1 MLVRTHSP
9 APPEPRQN
17 LLQRRWY
24 ELPVRW
30 QIMISIS
37 VISVS
42 AVLFSIVLAVVDARD
57 RVQVEVNSSMELAQR
72 FARDLVHRMAAESS
86 MDDLLYALPSQLQ
99 YVRHARILATD
110 ANGELKRIAP
120 QAVAGQES
128 EFHNEAPDWFT
139 RLVAPE
145 VGAREVR
152 VVVGN
157 RALGTILIIGEPA
170 HELAEVWEEVSRR
183 AVIWL
188 AITAVMLVLLYL
200 VLGRL
205 LDPLKSLTGG
215 MHELED
221 GRYST
226 RLAVPRVRELAVIA
240 EQFNTLAEALEKS
253 RAENSRLYRNMI
265 ALQEDERRQVANE
278 LHDEAGPCLF
288 GITANASSISRLA
301 DKTAEPQASD
311 IKSRIA
317 EMLTMSERLKTINRD
332 LLRRLRPVE
341 LGQISLE
348 ELLSSLIAGFRRRH
362 PEAEFVLTTGDLARG
377 YGEAVDLT
385 LFRCVQEALT
395 NAMRHGHASRVD
407 VHVGESGGARERAN
421 GAAPL
426 RNLQLI
432 VHDNGKGFAAAASL
446 GLGLTAMRERV
457 RTIEGTSR
465 IESSATD
472 GTTITVTVPLR
483 KATGAAQQLSP
494 TSQSTP

>member
-1 MLVRTHSP
+1 LLARTKSP
-9 APPEPRQN
+9 DSRQSHN

-57 RVQVEVNSSMELAQR
+57 RVQVEVSSSMELAQR

-120 QAVAGQES
+120 QTDAGGES
-128 EFHNEAPDWFT
+128 EYHSEAPDWFT

-157 RALGTILIIGEPA
+157 RPLGTILIIGEPG

-226 RLAVPRVRELAVIA
+226 RLTVPRVRELAVIA

-253 RAENSRLYRNMI
+253 RAENSQLYRNMI

-301 DKTAEPQASD
+301 DKTPEPQASD

-341 LGQISLE
+341 LGQISVD
-348 ELLSSLIAGFRRRH
+348 ELISSLIAGFRRRH
-362 PEAEFVLTTGDLARG
+362 PETEFVLTTGDLARG

-407 VHVGESGGARERAN
+407 VHVGESGSDRERAN

-483 KATGAAQQLSP
+483 RATGAGHQLSP

>member
-1 MLVRTHSP
+1 
-9 APPEPRQN
+9 
-17 LLQRRWY
+17 
-24 ELPVRW
+24 
-30 QIMISIS
+30 MISIS
-37 VISVS
+37 VISVG
-42 AVLFSIVLAVVDARD
+42 AVLFSMVLAVVDARD
-57 RVQVEVNSSMELAQR
+57 RVEVEVTSSMELAQR
-72 FARDLVHRMAAESS
+72 FVRDIVKRMAAESRTS
-86 MDDLLYALPSQLQ
+86 DLVEALPSQLQ
-99 YVRHARILATD
+99 YVRHARILATG
-110 ANGELKRIAP
+110 ANGKLKQIAP
-120 QAVAGQES
+120 SPGDPDGSDVNTHKA
-128 EFHNEAPDWFT
+128 APRWFT
-139 RLVAPE
+139 RLVVPS

-152 VVVGN
+152 VVLGSN
-157 RALGTILIIGEPA
+157 TLGTVVIIGEPA

-205 LDPLKSLTGG
+205 LDPLNNLAGG
-215 MHELED
+215 MQELED
-221 GRYST
+221 GHYGT
-226 RLAVPRVRELAVIA
+226 RLTPPHVRELAVIA

-253 RAENSRLYRNMI
+253 RAENSRLYRNLI

-301 DKTAEPQASD
+301 DKTSEPQASE

-317 EMLTMSERLKTINRD
+317 EMQTMSERLKMINRD

-341 LGQISLE
+341 LGRISLE
-348 ELLSSLIAGFRRRH
+348 ELIGSLVTGFQRRH
-362 PEAEFVLTTGDLARG
+362 PETEFVLAAARLQRT

-407 VHVGESGGARERAN
+407 IRIGEDEVEPASAN
-421 GAAPL
+421 GSGPL
-426 RNLQLI
+426 RKLRLI

-457 RTIEGTSR
+457 RTIEGTSQ
-465 IESSATD
+465 IESSPTA
-472 GTTITVTVPLR
+472 GTTISVTVPLR
-483 KATGAAQQLSP
+483 SAMGADQQLSQP
-494 TSQSTP
+494 SQSAL